1 MIVKINKNLCIGCGI
16 CEEMS
21 PDLFEMGDYTA
32 DIIKEIEGEE
42 EKAII
47 HQLIKDC
54 PGSAVII
61 EED

>member
-1 MIVKINKNLCIGCGI
+1 
-16 CEEMS
+16 MS